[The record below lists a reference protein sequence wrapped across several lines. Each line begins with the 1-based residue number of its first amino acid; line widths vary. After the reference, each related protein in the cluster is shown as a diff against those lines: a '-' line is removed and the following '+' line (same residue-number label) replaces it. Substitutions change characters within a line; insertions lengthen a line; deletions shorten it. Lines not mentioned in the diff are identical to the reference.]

1 MKAFRL
7 TSRTNKILGP
17 VLILCLTVGAQCGL
31 AATFVVNNLDSGT
44 GIGFD
49 DPTVVA
55 PVMGNSGTTLGAQRL
70 IAFQAAADDWGAI
83 LKSDISIEI
92 DASMTA
98 LTCAPGGG
106 ALGFAGPQG
115 MALANFTNA
124 PVADT
129 LFPQALANSLG
140 GTDLD
145 GANAD
150 ISAQF
155 NRLVDDDDPNCL
167 TGVSWS
173 YVIGAAAPPNT
184 LPFTET
190 VLHELSHGLG
200 FLTFTDLTTG
210 ERAADMPDHY
220 NRHLVDETPA
230 PTGWNDLDNAGR
242 IAAAIDTGELTW
254 DGPEVDDV
262 DQSFTTGLH
271 PISGRTIMYAPAP
284 VEVGSSVSHWDTAM
298 EPDELMEPLATPTSN
313 RLMTN
318 HLMLDLGWNEL
329 VSMVV
334 TKTDGLTD
342 IDSGSATSYT
352 VTVTNNGPGDIWVTD
367 ASVADTFSA
376 AMLNPTWT
384 CAGSGGATCGAANGN
399 GDINTTVSVPLGGV
413 ATFTIDATV
422 DPGFTGTLSNT
433 VTLTMP
439 SNILNTAS
447 NSASD
452 NTLVSSADDI
462 FSDGFED

>member
-1 MKAFRL
+1 MAPEALIRINTGL
-7 TSRTNKILGP
+7 GILLILGLL
-17 VLILCLTVGAQCGL
+17 VNSHSALG
-31 AATFVVNNLDSGT
+31 ATFVVNNLDTGSGL
-44 GIGFD
+44 GFD

-55 PVMGNSGTTLGAQRL
+55 PVTGNPGTTLGAQRL
-70 IAFQAAADDWGAI
+70 LAFQAAADDWGAI
-83 LKSDISIEI
+83 LKSDITIEI
-92 DASMTA
+92 DAAMTA
-98 LTCAPGGG
+98 LACASGGG
-106 ALGFAGPQG
+106 TLGFAGPKG

-129 LFPQALANSLG
+129 FFPQALANSLDG
-140 GTDLD
+140 SDLD
-145 GANAD
+145 GDDAD
-150 ISAQF
+150 IEAQF
-155 NRLVDDDDPNCL
+155 NRLVDDDDPNCI
-167 TGVSWS
+167 TGLSWS
-173 YVIGAAAPPNT
+173 YVIGVAAPLNT

-190 VLHELSHGLG
+190 VLHELGHGLG
-200 FLTFTDLTTG
+200 FITFTDLSTG
-210 ERAADMPDHY
+210 ERLGDLPDHY

-230 PTGWNDLDNAGR
+230 PTDWNDLDNAGR

-254 DGPEVDDV
+254 DGPEVDNV
-262 DQSFTTGLH
+262 DESLTAGLH
-271 PISGRTIMYAPAP
+271 PTSGRTIMYAPAP
-284 VEVGSSVSHWDTAM
+284 LEVGSSVSHWDTAM
-298 EPDELMEPLATPTSN
+298 EPDELMEPLATPTID

-318 HLMLDLGWNEL
+318 HLMLDLGWNGL

-334 TKTDGLTD
+334 TKTDGLSD

-352 VTVTNNGPGDIWVTD
+352 VTVTNNGPGDIWATD
-367 ASVADTFSA
+367 ASVADTFPA
-376 AMLNPTWT
+376 ALLNPTWT

-413 ATFTIDATV
+413 ATFTINATV

-439 SNILNTAS
+439 SNIWNTAS

-452 NTLVSSADDI
+452 STLVSSADDI